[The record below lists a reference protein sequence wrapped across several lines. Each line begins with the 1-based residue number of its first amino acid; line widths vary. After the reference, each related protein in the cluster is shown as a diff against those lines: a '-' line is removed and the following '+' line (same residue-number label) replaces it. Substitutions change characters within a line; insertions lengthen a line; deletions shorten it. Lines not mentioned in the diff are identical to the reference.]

1 MKLEVDTIGK
11 NFAGLHAL
19 RDVSVNLEQGDILA
33 VIGPNGS
40 GKTTMINVVSGVIR
54 PTSGEV
60 RLNGTVLTDL
70 PSHRVARAGVARTF
84 QNIRLFN
91 DMTVIENVEVAASK
105 SPRTKGWLRPR
116 RVSREALAI
125 LGLEHHTYSVVGTLA
140 YGLQRRVEI
149 ARAIATRPHFLL
161 LDEPAAGLNE
171 AESDELLDVIRSLRS
186 LLDAGVMIVDHD
198 LRLIMRVAERILVL
212 NEGHMLAHGPPEQ
225 IRHDPKVIEA
235 YLGSDDETET
245 PETDRPRQM
254 QGPRPTRSGSKSGR
268 LSGCRRRAQR
278 DALVRIS
285 GLRDEQTAGGL
296 VGRCQRAVHLRS
308 AIA

>member
-70 PSHRVARAGVARTF
+70 PSYRVARAGVARTF
-84 QNIRLFN
+84 QNIRLFK

-116 RVSREALAI
+116 RVSREALAV

-245 PETDRPRQM
+245 PQNGSAEAHARASTD
-254 QGPRPTRSGSKSGR
+254 S
-268 LSGCRRRAQR
+268 
-278 DALVRIS
+278 
-285 GLRDEQTAGGL
+285 
-296 VGRCQRAVHLRS
+296 
-308 AIA
+308 